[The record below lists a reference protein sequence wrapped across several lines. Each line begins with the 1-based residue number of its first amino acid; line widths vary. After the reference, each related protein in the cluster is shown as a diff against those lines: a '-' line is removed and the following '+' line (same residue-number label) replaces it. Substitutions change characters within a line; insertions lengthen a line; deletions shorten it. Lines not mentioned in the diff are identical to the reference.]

1 MKKKYSKSRRF
12 VFKKSCPQKKQS
24 RFLDMTNEDKKN
36 SSNDEVLLFVVNA
49 LKMHE
54 RELDRIIQRLEAI
67 KKALLVNS
75 KNDNQKSP

>member
-1 MKKKYSKSRRF
+1 
-12 VFKKSCPQKKQS
+12 
-24 RFLDMTNEDKKN
+24 MTNEDKKN